1 MSRADDNNFIIS
13 VTKRPNEE
21 FTLSQARCLHIS
33 ESDATNEF
41 LQARRDGSYGW
52 SRYKDRCE
60 MRHHWGMYLRSNLD
74 WEWDTASCLERLF
87 DLPENVAQPTAP
99 IATVD
104 LDVEDDGTWN
114 LSTTKASPPTK
125 MRVAYKSPTGE
136 IKYRMF
142 VSCPSSEN
150 VASVGEL
157 AQCIEARGDASAIS
171 SEPHSGDTETEDGT
185 ADSTYENNDTAP
197 MVETGLELGVKHRFE
212 KQEVSLIPEKR
223 MEEGEDSEVVGYEDN
238 DAALAQEIEFGWKK
252 VGNGDDPANVDNL
265 ENRDAIQRQH
275 ADQISICSLD

>member
-1 MSRADDNNFIIS
+1 MSRADDHNFIIS
-13 VTKRPNEE
+13 VTKRSNDEY
-21 FTLSQARCLHIS
+21 TLSQARCLHVS
-33 ESDATNEF
+33 ESDVTNEF
-41 LQARRDGSYGW
+41 LQARRDGNYGW
-52 SRYKDRCE
+52 SSYKDRCE

-87 DLPENVAQPTAP
+87 NLPENVVQPTTP

-104 LDVEDDGTWN
+104 LDVEDEGTWN

-125 MRVAYKSPTGE
+125 MRVAYKSPAGVT
-136 IKYRMF
+136 KYRMF

-157 AQCIEARGDASAIS
+157 AQCIEARGEASTSS
-171 SEPHSGDTETEDGT
+171 SEQHSGDTETEDGT
-185 ADSTYENNDTAP
+185 ADITYKNNDTAP

-212 KQEVSLIPEKR
+212 KQEVSLIRERR
-223 MEEGEDSEVVGYEDN
+223 MEEGEVSEVVGYENN
-238 DAALAQEIEFGWKK
+238 DALLAQEIEFGWKK
-252 VGNGDDPANVDNL
+252 VGNGDDSDVDNL
-265 ENRDAIQRQH
+265 ENHDAIQKQH

>member
-1 MSRADDNNFIIS
+1 M
-13 VTKRPNEE
+13 TKRSNDEY
-21 FTLSQARCLHIS
+21 TLSQARCLHVS

-41 LQARRDGSYGW
+41 LQARRDGNYGW

-104 LDVEDDGTWN
+104 LDVEDEGTWN

-125 MRVAYKSPTGE
+125 MRVAYKSPAGE

-157 AQCIEARGDASAIS
+157 AQSIEARGEASTSS
-171 SEPHSGDTETEDGT
+171 SEPHSGDTETKDGT
-185 ADSTYENNDTAP
+185 AHITYENNDTTP

-212 KQEVSLIPEKR
+212 EQEVLLIPERR
-223 MEEGEDSEVVGYEDN
+223 MEEGEESKVVGYENN
-238 DAALAQEIEFGWKK
+238 DALLAQEIEFGWKK
-252 VGNGDDPANVDNL
+252 VGNGDDPANVGNL
-265 ENRDAIQRQH
+265 ENRNAIQKQH

>member
-1 MSRADDNNFIIS
+1 M
-13 VTKRPNEE
+13 TKRPNDEY
-21 FTLSQARCLHIS
+21 TLSQARCLHIS

-41 LQARRDGSYGW
+41 VQARRDGNYGW

-74 WEWDTASCLERLF
+74 WEWDTVSCLERLF

-104 LDVEDDGTWN
+104 LDVEDEGTWN

-142 VSCPSSEN
+142 VFCPSSEN
-150 VASVGEL
+150 IASVGEL
-157 AQCIEARGDASAIS
+157 AQCIKARGEASTSS

-185 ADSTYENNDTAP
+185 ADITYENNDTAP
-197 MVETGLELGVKHRFE
+197 MVETGLEFRVKHRFE
-212 KQEVSLIPEKR
+212 KQEVSLIPERR
-223 MEEGEDSEVVGYEDN
+223 MEEEEDSEVVGNESN
-238 DAALAQEIEFGWKK
+238 DALLAQ
-252 VGNGDDPANVDNL
+252 
-265 ENRDAIQRQH
+265 
-275 ADQISICSLD
+275 